1 MWRWVFFWPLLIT
14 GDGHGRDGH
23 AWSPD
28 RFVGTE
34 RSSIT
39 DDADTSCPRYSRSS
53 MVCESVLP
61 PLLPTALLLCTALLV
76 PSPLLLPTTSASVCV
91 VSSRTRAG
99 AGVCVFL
106 TLVFGPLASA

>member
-76 PSPLLLPTTSASVCV
+76 PSPLLPNANMRRDAVRSAAHDTHA
-91 VSSRTRAG
+91 SRQRS
-99 AGVCVFL
+99 L
-106 TLVFGPLASA
+106 IASLI